1 MKEFIRMKV
10 TKLFSTVLMMLV
22 IGAAAMAQAP
32 VKVQKAELSIP
43 FGVVKGKLVAVGD
56 TLVFVDEEMPDAS
69 FSIEKATIR
78 NFSEADG
85 VITIDT
91 NRPIKDRSGERN
103 KLAFRLSEGNGAG
116 LAAWF
121 KDPASL
127 ATAAV
132 RPSGDS
138 SAAKTTTATASPT
151 PTMSSDGTASKV
163 YQARQKR
170 FPMGSTD
177 GKLVLS
183 ENEIA
188 FESLNDIKRSQRWS
202 YRDIKEIK
210 QESTYLIEIVP
221 FRGDKYKLELQGEGM
236 SSAQFK
242 SLEDRIAAAR
252 TTK

>member
-1 MKEFIRMKV
+1 MKV
-10 TKLFSTVLMMLV
+10 TQLFSTVLIILG
-22 IGAAAMAQAP
+22 IGAAAFAQAP

-43 FGVVKGKLVAVGD
+43 FGVVKGKLIAVGD
-56 TLVFVDEEMPDAS
+56 TLVFVDEETPDAS

-91 NRPIKDRSGERN
+91 NRPIKDRSGERS

-121 KDPASL
+121 KDPASMV
-127 ATAAV
+127 AAAV
-132 RPSGDS
+132 KPSGDS
-138 SAAKTTTATASPT
+138 SVAKTVTSTVSQSSG
-151 PTMSSDGTASKV
+151 MSSDNAASKV

-170 FPMGSTD
+170 FPVGSTD
-177 GKLVLS
+177 GKLVIS

-202 YRDIKEIK
+202 YQDIKEIK

-236 SSAQFK
+236 SSSQFK
-242 SLEDRIAAAR
+242 ALTDRIAAAR
-252 TTK
+252 TVK

>member
-1 MKEFIRMKV
+1 MKV
-10 TKLFSTVLMMLV
+10 TQLFTTTLMILAIGVGVL
-22 IGAAAMAQAP
+22 AQTP

-43 FGVVKGKLVAVGD
+43 FGVVKGKLIAVGE
-56 TLVFVDEEMPDAS
+56 TLVFVDEETPDAS

-121 KDPASL
+121 KDSSSMIA
-127 ATAAV
+127 AAV
-132 RPSGDS
+132 KPNGES
-138 SAAKTTTATASPT
+138 SAAKTSTTTASSSSSG
-151 PTMSSDGTASKV
+151 MSSEISKV

-210 QESTYLIEIVP
+210 QESTYLIEVVP

>member
-1 MKEFIRMKV
+1 MKV
-10 TKLFSTVLMMLV
+10 TQLFTTTLMILV
-22 IGAAAMAQAP
+22 MGVAVFAQTP

-43 FGVVKGKLVAVGD
+43 FGVVKGKLIAVGD
-56 TLVFVDEEMPDAS
+56 TLVFVDEETPDAS

-91 NRPIKDRSGERN
+91 NRPIKDRSGERS

-121 KDPASL
+121 KDPSSMVAS
-127 ATAAV
+127 AV
-132 RPSGDS
+132 KPNGES
-138 SAAKTTTATASPT
+138 SATKTSTLTASSSSSG
-151 PTMSSDGTASKV
+151 MSSETSKV

-177 GKLVLS
+177 GKLVIS

-202 YRDIKEIK
+202 YQDIKEIK
-210 QESTYLIEIVP
+210 QESTYLIEVIP
-221 FRGDKYKLELQGEGM
+221 FRGDRYKLELQGEGM
-236 SSAQFK
+236 SSSQFK
-242 SLEDRIAAAR
+242 ALTDKVVGAR
-252 TTK
+252 STK

>member
-1 MKEFIRMKV
+1 MKV
-10 TKLFSTVLMMLV
+10 TQLFSTVLMMLV
-22 IGAAAMAQAP
+22 IGSAAMAQAP

-56 TLVFVDEEMPDAS
+56 TLVFVDEEAPDAS

-91 NRPIKDRSGERN
+91 NRPIKDRSGERS

-121 KDPASL
+121 KDSASMV
-127 ATAAV
+127 AAAV
-132 RPSGDS
+132 KPNGDS
-138 SAAKTTTATASPT
+138 SAAKTSTVTAS
-151 PTMSSDGTASKV
+151 SSSGTSGEAVASKV

-202 YRDIKEIK
+202 YKDIKEIK
-210 QESTYLIEIVP
+210 QEGTYLIEIVP

-242 SLEDRIAAAR
+242 ALEDRIAAAR

>member
-1 MKEFIRMKV
+1 MKV
-10 TKLFSTVLMMLV
+10 TQLFSITLMVLV
-22 IGAAAMAQAP
+22 IGAAALAQAP

-43 FGVVKGKLVAVGD
+43 FGVVKGKLIAVGN
-56 TLVFVDEEMPDAS
+56 TLVFVDEETPDAS

-78 NFSEADG
+78 NFSEQDG

-121 KDPASL
+121 KDPASIV
-127 ATAAV
+127 AAV
-132 RPSGDS
+132 KSNSDS
-138 SAAKTTTATASPT
+138 SDTKTVTTTTSSSSG
-151 PTMSSDGTASKV
+151 MSSDTAVAKV

-170 FPMGSTD
+170 FPVGSTD
-177 GKLVLS
+177 GKLVIS
-183 ENEIA
+183 DKEIA

-202 YRDIKEIK
+202 YQDIKEIK
-210 QESTYLIEIVP
+210 QESAYIIEIAP

-242 SLEDRIAAAR
+242 ALTDRIAASR
-252 TTK
+252 NTK

>member
-10 TKLFSTVLMMLV
+10 TQLFSTVLMMLV

-43 FGVVKGKLVAVGD
+43 FGVVKGKLIAVGE
-56 TLVFVDEEMPDAS
+56 TLVFVDEETPDAS

-91 NRPIKDRSGERN
+91 NRPIKDRSGERS

-121 KDPASL
+121 RDPASM
-127 ATAAV
+127 ATK
-132 RPSGDS
+132 PNGDA
-138 SAAKTTTATASPT
+138 SAAKTSTVTSASPA
-151 PTMSSDGTASKV
+151 GTSADSVASKV

-242 SLEDRIAAAR
+242 ALEDRIAAAR

>member
-1 MKEFIRMKV
+1 MKV
-10 TKLFSTVLMMLV
+10 TKLFSTILMVAV
-22 IGAAAMAQAP
+22 IGVAALAQAP

-43 FGVVKGKLVAVGD
+43 FGVVKGKLIAVD
-56 TLVFVDEEMPDAS
+56 ETLVFVDEETPDAS

-103 KLAFRLSEGNGAG
+103 KLAFRLSEGNGTG

-121 KDPASL
+121 KDS
-127 ATAAV
+127 TSMVVAAV
-132 RPSGDS
+132 KPGGDS
-138 SAAKTTTATASPT
+138 GSAKTVT
-151 PTMSSDGTASKV
+151 PSSSSGMSSDTATSKV

-170 FPMGSTD
+170 FPVGNTD
-177 GKLVLS
+177 GKLIIS
-183 ENEIA
+183 EKEIA

-202 YRDIKEIK
+202 YQDIKEIK
-210 QESTYLIEIVP
+210 QESTYLIEVVP

-242 SLEDRIAAAR
+242 ALTDRIAAAR
-252 TTK
+252 TVK